1 LNNSE
6 KRKEQTS
13 VVIDDEFLK
22 LKKIISQLNK
32 NLELYFKEEIT
43 ANEFLSE
50 FANAS
55 LAEVYMQ
62 ITSWIRPD
70 LLDKRSQTLSKTI
83 KEILNKET
91 TH

>member
-13 VVIDDEFLK
+13 VVIDDKFLK
-22 LKKIISQLNK
+22 LKKIISRLNK

-43 ANEFLSE
+43 INEFLSE

-55 LAEVYMQ
+55 LAEVYVQ

-70 LLDKRSQTLSKTI
+70 LLDKHSRTLSEKI
-83 KEILNKET
+83 REFLNDET